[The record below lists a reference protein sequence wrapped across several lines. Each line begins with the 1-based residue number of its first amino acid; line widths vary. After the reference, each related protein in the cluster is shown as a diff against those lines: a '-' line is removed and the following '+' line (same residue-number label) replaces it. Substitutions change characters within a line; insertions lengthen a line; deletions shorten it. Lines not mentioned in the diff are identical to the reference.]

1 MYNSLTGTVTYA
13 EGQSLWLLINGIEYD
28 LTVPTVLTSKI
39 GTGVLLKV
47 YTYLH
52 HKEDSMRLFGFE
64 SVRQRDLFLQ
74 LLKVDGVG
82 PKQAVSVLGAAP
94 PAELAALIEKEDVG
108 ALSTIPGL
116 GPKKAAKIILA
127 LRGRLTAETRSSAA
141 AVLSPYA
148 DLVRA
153 LADMGFAAKQAETVV
168 AEVAAALNPDAD
180 DFEQKLFR
188 EAIVRLS
195 SF

>member
-13 EGQSLWLLINGIEYD
+13 EGQSLWLQLNGIEYD
-28 LTVPTVLTSKI
+28 LTVPTVLTAKVEAGALVKI
-39 GTGVLLKV
+39 

-52 HKEDSMRLFGFE
+52 HKEDGMRLFGFE

-94 PAELAALIEKEDVG
+94 PAELASLIEKEDVG
-108 ALSTIPGL
+108 ALSSIPGL
-116 GPKKAAKIILA
+116 GSKKAAKIILA
-127 LRGRLTAETRSSAA
+127 LRGKLTAEVKETSAA
-141 AVLSPYA
+141 ASSPYA

-153 LADMGFAAKQAETVV
+153 LADMGFAAKQAEAVV
-168 AEVAAALNPDAD
+168 SELAGGLNPASD

>member
-13 EGQSLWLLINGIEYD
+13 EGQSLWLLLNGIEYD
-28 LTVPTVLTSKI
+28 ITVPTVLTSKVEAGSLVKI
-39 GTGVLLKV
+39 

-52 HKEDSMRLFGFE
+52 HKEDGMRLFGFE
-64 SVRQRDLFLQ
+64 SVRQRALFLQ

-94 PAELAALIEKEDVG
+94 PSELASLIEKEDVG
-108 ALSTIPGL
+108 ALSSIPGL

-127 LRGRLTAETRSSAA
+127 LRGKLTAEVKDAASAA
-141 AVLSPYA
+141 TSPYA
-148 DLVRA
+148 DLVKA
-153 LADMGFAAKQAETVV
+153 LADMGFAVKQAEAVV
-168 AEVAAALNPDAD
+168 SDLVGELNPSAD

>member
-28 LTVPTVLTSKI
+28 LTVPTVLTAKI
-39 GTGVLLKV
+39 EAGVLLKV

-52 HKEDSMRLFGFE
+52 HKEDGMRLFGFE

-82 PKQAVSVLGAAP
+82 PKQAISVLGAAP
-94 PAELAALIEKEDVG
+94 PSELAALIEKEDVG
-108 ALSTIPGL
+108 ALSAIPGL

-127 LRGRLTAETRSSAA
+127 LRGRLTAETKVPAA
-141 AVLSPYA
+141 AVVSPYA
-148 DLVRA
+148 DLIRA
-153 LADMGFAAKQAETVV
+153 LADMGFAVRQAETVV
-168 AEVAAALNPDAD
+168 AEAAAELNPDAD

-188 EAIVRLS
+188 EAIIRLS

>member
-1 MYNSLTGTVTYA
+1 MTGTVTYA
-13 EGQSLWLLINGIEYD
+13 EGQCLWLQLNGIEYD
-28 LTVPTVLTSKI
+28 LTVPTVLTSKVESGALVKI
-39 GTGVLLKV
+39 

-52 HKEDSMRLFGFE
+52 HKEDGMRLFGFE
-64 SVRQRDLFLQ
+64 SIRQRELFLQ

-94 PAELAALIEKEDVG
+94 PSELAALIEKEDVG
-108 ALSTIPGL
+108 ALSSIPGL

-127 LRGRLTAETRSSAA
+127 LRGKLTADVKVTSSAA
-141 AVLSPYA
+141 ISPYA

-168 AEVAAALNPDAD
+168 SELAGEMNPSSD

>member
-28 LTVPTVLTSKI
+28 LTVPTVLTAKI

-94 PAELAALIEKEDVG
+94 PAELAALIENEDVG
-108 ALSTIPGL
+108 ALSAIPGL

-127 LRGRLTAETRSSAA
+127 LRGRLTAETKTPATAA
-141 AVLSPYA
+141 DSPYV
-148 DLVRA
+148 DLIRA
-153 LADMGFAAKQAETVV
+153 LADMGFAVKQAETVV
-168 AEVAAALNPDAD
+168 REVAAELNPETD
-180 DFEQKLFR
+180 DFEQKVFR
-188 EAIVRLS
+188 EAIIRLS

>member
-1 MYNSLTGTVTYA
+1 MTGTVTYA

-141 AVLSPYA
+141 AVLSSYA

-168 AEVAAALNPDAD
+168 AEVAAGLNPDAD